1 MKSIEQLILSN
12 SLLNN
17 GGGLGGGQNGKQDFQ
32 GTHGPSHST
41 KKRDSKLYKKK
52 ESTKF
57 GDNLM
62 NNISPML
69 AESSKDLVGVSP
81 SLNMQNL
88 GGGLLGSML

>member
-1 MKSIEQLILSN
+1 MKLEQLLLSN

-17 GGGLGGGQNGKQDFQ
+17 NGGLGGGQS
-32 GTHGPSHST
+32 GTHGPSH
-41 KKRDSKLYKKK
+41 KKRDSKHYKKK

-62 NNISPML
+62 DNISPLL
-69 AESSKDLVGVSP
+69 AGSSRDLVGASP